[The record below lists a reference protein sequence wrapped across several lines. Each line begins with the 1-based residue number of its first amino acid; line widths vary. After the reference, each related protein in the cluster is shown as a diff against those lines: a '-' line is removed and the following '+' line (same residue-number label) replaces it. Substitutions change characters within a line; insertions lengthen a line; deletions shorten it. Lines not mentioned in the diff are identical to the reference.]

1 MYIVH
6 LLPQSCLK
14 GLGKTDDK
22 VHPGYSLSQ
31 GMVATTLEENRRL
44 LVEVSKKG
52 KLGITP
58 RTTHIL
64 TWLLTYLPIY
74 YIRLLAEMAYK
85 PPLKPPQQKSRPVS
99 RSSPY
104 R

>member
-52 KLGITP
+52 KVSHHVLLTHLLGCLP
-58 RTTHIL
+58 
-64 TWLLTYLPIY
+64 TYLPTY
-74 YIRLLAEMAYK
+74 CTYLH
-85 PPLKPPQQKSRPVS
+85 
-99 RSSPY
+99 
-104 R
+104 